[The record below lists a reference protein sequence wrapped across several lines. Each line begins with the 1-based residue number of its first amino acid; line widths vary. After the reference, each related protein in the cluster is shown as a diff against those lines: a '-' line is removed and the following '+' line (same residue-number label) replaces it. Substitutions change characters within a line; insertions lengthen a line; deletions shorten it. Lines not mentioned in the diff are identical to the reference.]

1 MISEKLN
8 SEIDSNINL
17 SSKEFFEKF
26 SSKHSWE
33 PGWLADSRKDSW
45 ERLQSANQVS
55 VKDERWRF
63 SPKSRF
69 GYTNFNQ
76 IAEAQHS
83 IKFNGV
89 TEESGITVDS
99 IDSILLEQP
108 DVLTDFVN
116 SSGPNLGA
124 TESFQLINSY
134 FNNGLF
140 IKVDKN
146 QSQAL
151 NLTVDHY
158 CPAVNQATFHRN
170 FIILG
175 DFTELT
181 IIENFTS
188 KDTQSSGALSNLTNF
203 ILGKG
208 AKLRRVLIQNLGNG
222 SSFHNLENF
231 ILNADS
237 SVVNVECYLGGSQSR
252 IETKGNLT
260 GKGANFENYSFVSGK
275 NEQLFDQRTEQHH
288 IAPHCSSNLL
298 SKNVLQE
305 EAKSIFAGLIR
316 VDKEAQQTN
325 ALQTNR
331 NLVLTKEAEADS
343 LPGLEILANDVKCTH
358 GATTSRLDQEEL
370 FYLLSRGIDKKTA
383 ESLISLGFLE
393 EIISKVPKEETSTK
407 VRDIVSSHFNK
418 S

>member
-99 IDSILLEQP
+99 IDNILLEQP

-124 TESFQLINSY
+124 TESFQLI
-134 FNNGLF
+134 L
-140 IKVDKN
+140 
-146 QSQAL
+146 
-151 NLTVDHY
+151 
-158 CPAVNQATFHRN
+158 
-170 FIILG
+170 
-175 DFTELT
+175 
-181 IIENFTS
+181 
-188 KDTQSSGALSNLTNF
+188 
-203 ILGKG
+203 
-208 AKLRRVLIQNLGNG
+208 
-222 SSFHNLENF
+222 
-231 ILNADS
+231 
-237 SVVNVECYLGGSQSR
+237 
-252 IETKGNLT
+252 
-260 GKGANFENYSFVSGK
+260 
-275 NEQLFDQRTEQHH
+275 
-288 IAPHCSSNLL
+288 
-298 SKNVLQE
+298 
-305 EAKSIFAGLIR
+305 
-316 VDKEAQQTN
+316 
-325 ALQTNR
+325 
-331 NLVLTKEAEADS
+331 
-343 LPGLEILANDVKCTH
+343 
-358 GATTSRLDQEEL
+358 
-370 FYLLSRGIDKKTA
+370 
-383 ESLISLGFLE
+383 SLIH
-393 EIISKVPKEETSTK
+393 I
-407 VRDIVSSHFNK
+407 
-418 S
+418 